1 MISWDG
7 GIKGKVVSIWRRH
20 GDAGENTNRA
30 WGMEE
35 RGREDG
41 WKKEERRE
49 KKQETRKQKGEEED
63 FQAGAAVKKVDSVAL
78 PLR

>member
-1 MISWDG
+1 
-7 GIKGKVVSIWRRH
+7 
-20 GDAGENTNRA
+20 
-30 WGMEE
+30 MEE

-41 WKKEERRE
+41 WKKEERR
-49 KKQETRKQKGEEED
+49 KKREETRKQKGEEED